1 MTTSNRHRIQ
11 RQVVEVTIGGGV
23 SAPAIQSRI
32 ADAYWN
38 RTVGELEAVFDQVAG
53 PDRLLRLERLEV
65 DLGQIIGTDWEPEF
79 RRRLV
84 QELTQ
89 SLAQHK
95 QTSEASRRAVPTSG
109 ALLEAWQ
116 FYLVHGRLP
125 WWAQPPKSP
134 WRDCIPPLLN
144 EVSWAALRQTLA
156 QAAARARFVDAMED
170 AVLESAVARWL
181 NIPNTAPLLD
191 TLTRAA
197 GAPPTPARLGRRR
210 FWLTLLDRACVA
222 SADLPS
228 GPTILDEALEEY
240 QRAVGADVPPP
251 SRAATGPES
260 QPQAPDAPGQQAP
273 QPGSRQM
280 ARLQSARDKAT
291 PRRPAA
297 PEASE
302 PIYLTGAGTIIL
314 HPFLEELFRGR
325 GLLEGRRFRDSD
337 AQHRAVHLLG
347 YLTTAQTEV
356 AEYELLLPKALCGC
370 PFEQPLAPVELEPAD
385 LEACDTLL
393 RAVLKHWTAVRS
405 ASLEWL
411 RQGFLLRDGKL
422 ERVDQGWRL
431 TVERRAQDVLLARLP
446 WGFGVVGMPWASE
459 KIYTHWLE

>member
-11 RQVVEVTIGGGV
+11 RQVVEVTIGGGA

-65 DLGQIIGTDWEPEF
+65 DLGQITGTDWEPEF

-84 QELTQ
+84 QELTH
-89 SLAQHK
+89 SLTQHK
-95 QTSEASRRAVPTSG
+95 STSEASRRAVPTSA

-125 WWAQPPKSP
+125 WWAQPPDAP

-156 QAAARARFVDAMED
+156 HAAARARLVDAMED
-170 AVLESAVARWL
+170 AVLESAVTRWL
-181 NIPNTAPLLD
+181 NIPNTAALLED
-191 TLTRAA
+191 LTRAA
-197 GAPPTPARLGRRR
+197 GAPATQVLLLRRR
-210 FWLTLLDRACVA
+210 FWLILLDRACA
-222 SADLPS
+222 TSAHLPS
-228 GPTILDEALEEY
+228 GPTVLGEVLQEY
-240 QRAVGADVPPP
+240 ARAVGADAPPP
-251 SRAATGPES
+251 SMAATGPQS
-260 QPQAPDAPGQQAP
+260 RPQAPDAPGPQARQPTSRPQAP
-273 QPGSRQM
+273 PR
-280 ARLQSARDKAT
+280 SAREQAI
-291 PRRPAA
+291 PPRPAA
-297 PEASE
+297 REASE
-302 PIYLTGAGTIIL
+302 AIYLTGAGAIIL

-325 GLLEGRRFRDSD
+325 GLLEGRRFRDTD

-347 YLTTAQTEV
+347 YLTSGQSEV

-370 PFEQPLAPVELEPAD
+370 PFEQPLTPLPPEPAD
-385 LEACDTLL
+385 LEACDTLCQ
-393 RAVLKHWTAVRS
+393 AVLKHWTAVRS

-411 RQGFLLRDGKL
+411 RQGFLLRDGKI